1 MIGGALLKALEQL
14 KAAMQETGAKTA
26 EALEAAGKPK
36 RYIGRKKNEDEGP
49 LDPITGQGPSFE
61 SQVHAVQMVELEV
74 NTETGTVRIL
84 KLTTAVDAGHVIN
97 PQNLTGQLE
106 GGMDMGVGFA
116 LREEYVAGK
125 TRDWKTFSF
134 PKIQDAFDMEVIIR
148 ETPRPKGPLG
158 ATGVGEMCMVPTA
171 PAVINAIKNATGVWI
186 YELPATPD
194 KIKAALAA
202 AQ

>member
-1 MIGGALLKALEQL
+1 
-14 KAAMQETGAKTA
+14 
-26 EALEAAGKPK
+26 
-36 RYIGRKKNEDEGP
+36 
-49 LDPITGQGPSFE
+49 
-61 SQVHAVQMVELEV
+61 MVELEV
-74 NTETGTVRIL
+74 DTESGKVKVL
-84 KLTTAVDAGHVIN
+84 KMTTAVDAGPVIN
-97 PQNLTGQLE
+97 PQNLSGQLE

-125 TRDWKTFSF
+125 TKDWKTFKF
-134 PKIQDAFDMEVIIR
+134 PGIRDTFDMEIIIK

-186 YELPATPD
+186 CELPATPE

-202 AQ
+202 AR